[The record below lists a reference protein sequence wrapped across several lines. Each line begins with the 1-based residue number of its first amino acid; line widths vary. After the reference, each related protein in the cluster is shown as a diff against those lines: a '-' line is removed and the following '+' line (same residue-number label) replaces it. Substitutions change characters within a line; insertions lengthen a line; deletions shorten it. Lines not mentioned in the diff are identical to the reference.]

1 MKNYRILTYGWLSDE
16 FADFANQFE
25 GIECVAF
32 PSKNDV
38 KENIKD
44 FNALAGFNFLKGLD
58 IEHIEWLHCFVAGID
73 SYFALGALPIKM
85 KISRT
90 SGNMGAKIGEYCLA
104 YTLHILKSIK
114 EAQLRQKLISWKVL
128 ELPNLYQKKVLIYGT
143 GSIGQG
149 IAKVFAPLA
158 KSVVGV
164 NRSGKLAP
172 YFSEIKS
179 FKAIQNQSQD
189 EFDVVI
195 NALPLTPQTTYFFN
209 KDIFRK
215 LHSVI
220 FINIGRGLSVDVPD
234 LLSAIAAGNIEYAV
248 LDVFEEEPLPAN
260 SPLWLN
266 PKVFV
271 TPHHSGITDFEDI
284 KDSFTEVYSA
294 LKEGKS
300 SRLFVDR
307 IQGY

>member
-1 MKNYRILTYGWLSDE
+1 MDNNRKNQY
-16 FADFANQFE
+16 
-25 GIECVAF
+25 
-32 PSKNDV
+32 
-38 KENIKD
+38 
-44 FNALAGFNFLKGLD
+44 
-58 IEHIEWLHCFVAGID
+58 
-73 SYFALGALPIKM
+73 
-85 KISRT
+85 
-90 SGNMGAKIGEYCLA
+90 
-104 YTLHILKSIK
+104 
-114 EAQLRQKLISWKVL
+114 
-128 ELPNLYQKKVLIYGT
+128 
-143 GSIGQG
+143 QG
-149 IAKVFAPLA
+149 IFLDSWHPFLWIASLIFLVYSATLFFNIVYLDDNVL
-158 KSVVGV
+158 VV
-164 NRSGKLAP
+164 
-172 YFSEIKS
+172 EH
-179 FKAIQNQSQD
+179 
-189 EFDVVI
+189 
-195 NALPLTPQTTYFFN
+195 YFFN